1 MGKSTRNGA
10 SQALLGSKLGSPPGT
25 SGRSSAMMGGASK
38 LLLRLEAGQN
48 RILIRSSHFEIT
60 GMSRASSTMKRW
72 PTRLPTA
79 MPIS

>member
-1 MGKSTRNGA
+1 
-10 SQALLGSKLGSPPGT
+10 
-25 SGRSSAMMGGASK
+25 MMGGASK